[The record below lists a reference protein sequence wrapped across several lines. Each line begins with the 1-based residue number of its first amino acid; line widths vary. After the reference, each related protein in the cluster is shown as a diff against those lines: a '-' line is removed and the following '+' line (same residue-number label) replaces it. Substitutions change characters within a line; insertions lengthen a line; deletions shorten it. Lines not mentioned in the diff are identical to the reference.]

1 MPNLLNFSWLTF
13 DWLNFRHKLY
23 RRMVYGLMAMVMVL
37 GIGVTTAQPSQAGWF
52 DLLIRGVQVY
62 QLSNMSDAQEVDLG
76 GGINR
81 QIFASG
87 GMKRYR
93 NNSLNA
99 YVDGIGQDLAAVS
112 DRPNIPYTFQI
123 VEDESVN
130 AFATMGGF
138 VYVTTGLM
146 RAADNEAE
154 LAGVIGH
161 EIGHIVN
168 RDSVHQMRQAAIA
181 QGITGALGVNRD
193 RLVNIGTQ
201 IALQLPAS
209 RNAEYAADQSGFN
222 TMGRA
227 GYDQTGMVT
236 FMQKL
241 VRQGSPPEFLSTHPD
256 ATNRVNALRQ
266 LDSEAAVPGATAGLN
281 TNAYSAQVSA
291 LR

>member
-1 MPNLLNFSWLTF
+1 MPNPSNLTWLNFT
-13 DWLNFRHKLY
+13 WLNFRHKLY
-23 RRMVYGLMAMVMVL
+23 RRLVYGLMAMVMAL
-37 GIGVTTAQPSQAGWF
+37 GIGVATAQPSQAGWF
-52 DLLIRGVQVY
+52 DLLIRGVQVV

-76 GGINR
+76 SGINR
-81 QIFASG
+81 QIFAGG

-93 NNSLNA
+93 NNSLNT
-99 YVDGIGQDLAAVS
+99 YVDGIGQGLAAVS

-138 VYVTTGLM
+138 VYVTTGLL
-146 RAADNEAE
+146 RAADNESE

-168 RDSVHQMRQAAIA
+168 RDAVHQMRQAAIA
-181 QGITGALGVNRD
+181 QGVTGALGLNRD

-201 IALQLPAS
+201 IALRLPAS

-241 VRQGSPPEFLSTHPD
+241 VRRGSPPEFLSTHPD
-256 ATNRVNALRQ
+256 AGNRVTALRQ
-266 LDSEAAVPGATAGLN
+266 LDSEAATPGATAGLN
-281 TNAYSAQVSA
+281 ANAYSTRVSA